1 MAVRK
6 TKAGLALKRWFKEDW
21 KDQRTGKKCG
31 RQKGEKRGT
40 PYCRPTKR
48 ISKKTPKTASEMT
61 ATEKRSRIAQK
72 KRLGQPAG
80 APRRVK
86 SLKRRKIMGKL
97 NPGLKA
103 FLDKKKKNKKP
114 VKKMGGGA
122 NMMKKPVKAK
132 MGKMMN
138 GKKK

>member
-31 RQKGEKRGT
+31 RGT

-48 ISKKTPKTASEMT
+48 ISSKTPKTASEMT
-61 ATEKRSRIAQK
+61 ATEKRSRISQK

-86 SLKRRKIMGKL
+86 SVRRK
-97 NPGLKA
+97 
-103 FLDKKKKNKKP
+103 KK
-114 VKKMGGGA
+114 
-122 NMMKKPVKAK
+122 
-132 MGKMMN
+132 
-138 GKKK
+138 